1 MLNEIL
7 AAARDRAATAAAGSA
22 AFRVAAADAD
32 PPRDFLAA
40 LTGPGLGIV
49 AEIKRRSPSRGA
61 LAPSLD
67 PARKA
72 ESYVAGGAV
81 AVSVLTEPHSFDG
94 SLDDLVA
101 VRRAVEVPVLRKDFL
116 LDEAQ
121 VWEARAAGADAVL
134 VIAAAVDDGLLVALM
149 RASADA
155 GIAALVEVHDA
166 RELER
171 AMAVGARLIGVNN
184 RNLMTFV
191 TDLGIAEGLAP
202 VLSGS
207 NIVTIAESGVSDPR
221 GAARMAAAGYDAI
234 LVGEAVVTAD
244 DPVGLIRSLQVGA

>member
-22 AFRVAAADAD
+22 AFRAAAADAD
-32 PPRDFLAA
+32 PPRDVLAA
-40 LTGPGLGIV
+40 LTGHGLGIV
-49 AEIKRRSPSRGA
+49 AEIKRRSPSKGA

-67 PARKA
+67 PVRKA

-116 LDEAQ
+116 LDASQ

-134 VIAAAVDDGLLVALM
+134 VIAAAVDDGLLVDLM
-149 RASADA
+149 RTSADA

-191 TDLGIAEGLAP
+191 TDLGVAEGLGS

-207 NIVTIAESGVSDPR
+207 DIVTIAESGVSDPR

-244 DPVGLIRSLQVGA
+244 DPIGLIQSLQVGA

>member
-1 MLNEIL
+1 
-7 AAARDRAATAAAGSA
+7 
-22 AFRVAAADAD
+22 
-32 PPRDFLAA
+32 
-40 LTGPGLGIV
+40 
-49 AEIKRRSPSRGA
+49 
-61 LAPSLD
+61 
-67 PARKA
+67 
-72 ESYVAGGAV
+72 
-81 AVSVLTEPHSFDG
+81 
-94 SLDDLVA
+94 
-101 VRRAVEVPVLRKDFL
+101 
-116 LDEAQ
+116 
-121 VWEARAAGADAVL
+121 
-134 VIAAAVDDGLLVALM
+134 M

-207 NIVTIAESGVSDPR
+207 NIVTIAESGVSDSR

-244 DPVGLIRSLQVGA
+244 DPVGLIRSLQVGT